1 FRRRLRFALGQ
12 GQHGA
17 ATFGRTA
24 KATVLFAQLFRLA
37 PLNDEGVVEEEF
49 FALGD
54 VAQTVDVEPAAG
66 FVFAGFAVRAAGM
79 VDPARIVA
87 ALAAIHNHAVAQRKE
102 EGMVGIF
109 RPVRRQG
116 VGLFLRD
123 AATPIF
129 NDAGFG
135 RDVAG

>member
-1 FRRRLRFALGQ
+1 MSLRKNFVTRLMLASRGAFRIRCLPFRGRLRFALGQ

-87 ALAAIHNHAVAQRKE
+87 ALAAIHN
-102 EGMVGIF
+102 
-109 RPVRRQG
+109 
-116 VGLFLRD
+116 
-123 AATPIF
+123 
-129 NDAGFG
+129 
-135 RDVAG
+135 